1 MGRYARVSLA
11 LAVALGLG
19 SLVSIASPFDAVP
32 AAGASVSLSV
42 TPTSS
47 LMDEALSISVR
58 GLKPKASVVLR
69 VTSTDVNGVAFA
81 SEATFRANS
90 DSVVN
95 PGRMAPVVGS
105 YEGVHAMGLTDA
117 MSPVSGGQGGLYF
130 WGDAPQ
136 SFTFTASSR
145 GQESAPVTIERSI
158 ESSGVERRP
167 VSVSEA
173 GFVGRLYQPPPGTA
187 KKPAV
192 LEIGGSGGG
201 LAGGLVG
208 GLLASHGYPTLDL
221 AYFKLPDLPATLS
234 NISLEYFTQALTWLG
249 SQPNVDPR
257 QIYVLGTSRGSEA
270 ALLLGAH
277 FPDLVAGVIASV
289 PSNVVLCSPSCDSP
303 AWTLN
308 GEPLPY
314 TRQFNNPAPTDV
326 PDAVIPVERI
336 RGPILLVCGGTDLVW
351 HSCDYAR
358 AIRDRLA
365 ARDVTRPHPL
375 LTYPSAGHGVG
386 LLVRYEPS
394 VGSASSVSGSAL
406 NFSGATV
413 GANAAGLAK
422 VWPRVLAFLDKR
434 GRG

>member
-1 MGRYARVSLA
+1 MGWYARVSLA

-19 SLVSIASPFDAVP
+19 SVSIASPVH
-32 AAGASVSLSV
+32 AAPTAGGSVNLRVS
-42 TPTSS
+42 PTSS
-47 LMDEALSISVR
+47 LMDVPLAISVR

-69 VTSTDVNGVAFA
+69 VTSTDVNGVAFG

-90 DSVVN
+90 DGVVT
-95 PGRMAPVVGS
+95 PERMAPVAGS
-105 YEGVHAMGLTDA
+105 YKGVHAMGLTDA
-117 MSPVSGGQGGLYF
+117 MSPGPAGPSGLYF

-145 GQESAPVTIERSI
+145 GQESAPVTIERSVA
-158 ESSGVERRP
+158 SSEVQRRP

-173 GFVGRLYQPPPGTA
+173 GFVGRLYQPAPGAA

-221 AYFKLPDLPATLS
+221 AYFKLPELPATLS
-234 NISLEYFTQALTWLG
+234 NIPLEYFTQALTWLG

-277 FPDLVAGVIASV
+277 FPDLVAGVIGSV
-289 PSNVVLCSPSCDSP
+289 PSNVVLCSPSCDGP
-303 AWTLN
+303 AWTRN
-308 GEPLPY
+308 GQPLPY

-336 RGPILLVCGGTDLVW
+336 LGPILLVCGGSDLVW
-351 HSCDYAR
+351 HSCDYAK
-358 AIRDRLA
+358 AIRDRLSA
-365 ARDVTRPHPL
+365 KRVPQPHPVL
-375 LTYPSAGHGVG
+375 AYASAGHGVG
-386 LLVRYEPS
+386 ILVRYEPS
-394 VGSASSVSGSAL
+394 VGSASSVAGRAL
-406 NFSGATV
+406 DFSGATV
-413 GANAAGLAK
+413 DANAIALAK

-434 GRG
+434 GRR